1 MDRYCPECNSNM
13 TPSLVGYLCPDCGHM
28 QRFYTMS
35 GTQLQK
41 TSIPLPKSISG
52 VDDSPIRKPE
62 DTLKSQSA
70 ASVASTTSNSGDVKG
85 NVRSMLKRLMVPELP
100 PPHSHGGP
108 AKIATTTKPSEASTS
123 VFENYDD
130 LLDTAIKDTEPI
142 NYSPAPLPEEMPNQ
156 ASASNQQ
163 TEATGHKH
171 IPLWIWLVSAFIIF
185 ISTALILLLLIIT

>member
-1 MDRYCPECNSNM
+1 
-13 TPSLVGYLCPDCGHM
+13 M

-52 VDDSPIRKPE
+52 VDDSPIRKPQ

-70 ASVASTTSNSGDVKG
+70 ASSASTSTSGDVKG

-108 AKIATTTKPSEASTS
+108 AKIATTTKPSEASAS